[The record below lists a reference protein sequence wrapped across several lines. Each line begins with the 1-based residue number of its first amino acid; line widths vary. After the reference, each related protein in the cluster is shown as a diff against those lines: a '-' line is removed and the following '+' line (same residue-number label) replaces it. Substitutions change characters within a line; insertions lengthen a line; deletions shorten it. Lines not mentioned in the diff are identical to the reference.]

1 MRNVAFFPLKV
12 MAPESMHPAKVYFF
26 IDVLRRAH
34 CIDWDQ
40 SETTR
45 RVVTAPGD
53 RESRGRAL
61 FGIRQRSSKQ
71 SILTRLI
78 WQEAD
83 VCRST
88 RHFFHIKK
96 DALMRDEGG
105 VEQQVETRKQER
117 HHRDEPLTAEPVR
130 ARPIAQLVQ
139 RE

>member
-1 MRNVAFFPLKV
+1 MRSVAFFPLKV
-12 MAPESMHPAKVYFF
+12 MAPERMHPAKVYFF
-26 IDVLRRAH
+26 VDVMRRAH

-61 FGIRQRSSKQ
+61 FGIRQRSSKR

-78 WQEAD
+78 WREVD
-83 VCRST
+83 VDRST

-96 DALMRDEGG
+96 DALMRDE
-105 VEQQVETRKQER
+105 VW
-117 HHRDEPLTAEPVR
+117 DELNSRSKARTGSSRR
-130 ARPIAQLVQ
+130 AAYCRAGQRRPTAQLVQ